1 MEAKACS
8 DVFHRVNLRSD
19 FQILSIC
26 SYCFD
31 PINSSST
38 FDAFLPCQVTWRS
51 LPRAVSQEQTHMNS
65 EQTPKKVS
73 ETIKKGKRKT
83 LFNATHL
90 AGARC
95 SPIFFLS
102 PLLRQLPLPLRCL
115 RNPSLFLFFYFIFI
129 FNFSPPCLSPCQSR
143 HYQLIISLCHRF
155 LHPGLGEDWLHS
167 AKKIILFV
175 AFNRHQSDLNSNS
188 NCGR

>member
-31 PINSSST
+31 PVNSSST

-51 LPRAVSQEQTHMNS
+51 LPRAVSQEQNHMKS
-65 EQTPKKVS
+65 KQTPEKIS
-73 ETIKKGKRKT
+73 EIRKMENRKLYLMLPT
-83 LFNATHL
+83 SL
-90 AGARC
+90 ARDTPLRF
-95 SPIFFLS
+95 SYFFLS
-102 PLLRQLPLPLRCL
+102 PPSSPTSSPLRRL
-115 RNPSLFLFFYFIFI
+115 WNPSLFFLFLLFT
-129 FNFSPPCLSPCQSR
+129 PCLSPCQSR

-155 LHPGLGEDWLHS
+155 LHPGLGEHWLHS